1 MLLHRHTLDFQLL
14 TQMGKVSYEDIEMLR
29 PHYRAEK
36 TKIPTFMQ
44 DIDQYRNLL
53 DRIVQTNNLEPW
65 LEKLRELQSST
76 TPTTLPPL
84 VKGPKCEVL

>member
-1 MLLHRHTLDFQLL
+1 
-14 TQMGKVSYEDIEMLR
+14 MGKVSYEDIEMLR
-29 PHYRAEK
+29 PHYNPTK

-65 LEKLRELQSST
+65 LDKLREHMPLT
-76 TPTTLPPL
+76 TSLPPL
-84 VKGPKCEVL
+84 VQEKVSK